1 MKFSSEKFGGTFHHL
16 PSLHLILLGLN
27 LMVLLLPLGS
37 IYFLKLY
44 ENELIRQ
51 TQSELIAQSAFIAAA
66 YKQEVLD
73 ILGNANRLDT
83 YGIPIPARNSNE
95 YYLPVPLK
103 LDLARDKVLSSRP
116 DGKTPNILP
125 DLVSQDAGDRI
136 TPVLVDGQRTTL
148 AGMKIFDY
156 QGIAVAGRLEVGQSF
171 AHLPELKHVM
181 ETGEPISTLRKR
193 VFPGRPPLASM
204 SRGAGINVFVTF
216 PVRTENR
223 LIGIVQVNR
232 TPKDILKALYANKEN
247 VLFGGGLVLLV
258 TIGLTIFTSFTI
270 SRPIHALISQTQR
283 LSDGDPKDL
292 KPIEQPV
299 SREIAALSESFSA
312 MARTLRHR
320 SDYIR
325 NFAMHVSHE
334 FKTPLTSI
342 QGTIELLQEHL
353 ETMPKEKRKQFLGNI
368 AEDTDRLNRL
378 VSRLLELARADVM
391 QPLSEPVDILPIF
404 GWFASRYRDRQLTI
418 QLENQTKQEALFA
431 RIAPEVLET
440 ALVNLLDNSLQHG
453 ADHVRIELA
462 RENQTVIITVTDNG
476 EGISE
481 ADQNNIFT
489 PFFTTYRER
498 GGTGLGLSIT
508 RALLENHYG
517 TIRAVTPADNLKGA
531 QFIIMLP
538 LAQ

>member
-1 MKFSSEKFGGTFHHL
+1 MKPVAGKFRHL
-16 PSLHLILLGLN
+16 PSLHLVLLIVN

-73 ILGNANRLDT
+73 ILGNANRFDT
-83 YGIPIPARNSNE
+83 YGVAIPPRNSGE
-95 YYLPVPLK
+95 YYLPVPLE
-103 LDLARDKVLSSRP
+103 LDLAREEILPPRPEGRASKVLA
-116 DGKTPNILP
+116 DDIAL
-125 DLVSQDAGDRI
+125 DAGART
-136 TPVLVDGQRTTL
+136 TPILVDGQRTTL
-148 AGMKIFDY
+148 AGMKVFDY
-156 QGIAVAGRLEVGQSF
+156 QGIAVAGRLELGQSF
-171 AHLPELKHVM
+171 AHLPEIRHVI

-193 VFPGRPPLASM
+193 VFPGSPPLASM

-216 PVRTENR
+216 PVRTEDR

-232 TPKDILKALYANKEN
+232 TPKDVLKALYASKEN
-247 VLFGGGLVLLV
+247 VLFGGILVLLV
-258 TIGLTIFTSFTI
+258 AVGLTAFTAYTI
-270 SRPIHALISQTQR
+270 SRPIHALIRQTRQ
-283 LSDGDPKDL
+283 LSDGEPDDL
-292 KPIEQPV
+292 LPINQPV
-299 SREIAALSESFSA
+299 TREIASLSESFSG

-342 QGTIELLQEHL
+342 QGAVELLQEHI
-353 ETMPKEKRKQFLGNI
+353 ETMTPEKRGQFLANI

-378 VSRLLELARADVM
+378 VSRLLELARADVI
-391 QPLSEPVDILPIF
+391 QPLAEPVDILPLF
-404 GWFASRYRDRQLTI
+404 DRFASRYRDQQLKIEIKNGTGEDR
-418 QLENQTKQEALFA
+418 LCA

-440 ALVNLLDNSLQHG
+440 ALANLLDNSLQHG
-453 ADHVRIELA
+453 ASQVRITMDQDDHA
-462 RENQTVIITVTDNG
+462 VTITVTDDG
-476 EGISE
+476 EGISDANRE
-481 ADQNNIFT
+481 NIFT
-489 PFFTTYRER
+489 PFFTTCREQ

-508 RALLENHYG
+508 RSLLEGHHG
-517 TIRAVTPADNLKGA
+517 SIRAADSEKGA
-531 QFIIMLP
+531 RFVIMLP